1 MNGFLMFDDYIIVM
15 RRFRFLDHTGDL
27 AVEVYGKN
35 LPDLFENAGV
45 ALFHV
50 VTDPSRVEEREQ
62 KEVSLTYEDLET
74 LMVDWLGEL
83 LYFHDV
89 ERLLF
94 RRFGVRIIGD
104 GRFEGSARG
113 EVFDEGRHV
122 IRTEIKA
129 VTFHQIEVREDKGR
143 WRARV
148 VLDL

>member
-1 MNGFLMFDDYIIVM
+1 MGKGLGWM

-27 AVEVYGKN
+27 AMEVFGQDLK
-35 LPDLFENAGV
+35 DLFENAGR

-50 VTDPSRVEEREQ
+50 ITDPSVVDERVE
-62 KEVSLTYEDLET
+62 KEIALTYSDLAT

-89 ERLLF
+89 EGLLF
-94 RRFGVRIIGD
+94 RRFQVKSLTDKNFKARAWGD
-104 GRFEGSARG
+104 FFNEGQ
-113 EVFDEGRHV
+113 HI
-122 IRTEIKA
+122 IRTGVKA
-129 VTFHQIEVREDKGR
+129 VTFHQLEVKQQRGR